1 MSKGKE
7 DATICCGDSD
17 YKPLDEFYKKK
28 EKFITSSYLSILC
41 LLTLLAIT
49 RCETLKK
56 AADYE
61 LGIKI
66 TDERVNNVCGQID
79 SRIRNLNN
87 EIGECTKILEKLH
100 RSQADTRDAKDAL
113 RAQDY
118 RKLEL
123 ISQQYQK
130 EIISYVAEWKYMMS
144 MKSTGN
150 DKARA
155 DEHGPDYPGNPD
167 EVGLNN
173 LIGTCTDRFRF

>member
-1 MSKGKE
+1 MTYSLFLRWKCFE
-7 DATICCGDSD
+7 IF
-17 YKPLDEFYKKK
+17 E
-28 EKFITSSYLSILC
+28 
-41 LLTLLAIT
+41 
-49 RCETLKK
+49 K

-66 TDERVNNVCGQID
+66 TDERVDNVCGQID
-79 SRIRNLNN
+79 SRIRQLKT
-87 EIGECTKILEKLH
+87 EIGECTKIQEKLH
-100 RSQADTRDAKDAL
+100 RSQADTRDAKNAL

-144 MKSTGN
+144 MKNTGN
-150 DKARA
+150 DKARN

-167 EVGLNN
+167 EVSANN
-173 LIGTCTDRFRF
+173 LTRAVIDCYRFWALLSGFWKILILCVYFTYNSYIFFSRQRNGKQ

>member
-1 MSKGKE
+1 M
-7 DATICCGDSD
+7 D
-17 YKPLDEFYKKK
+17 YVAQAMLADLIGYK
-28 EKFITSSYLSILC
+28 LQ
-41 LLTLLAIT
+41 AIT

-66 TDERVNNVCGQID
+66 TDERVDNVCGQID
-79 SRIRNLNN
+79 SRIKNLNN

-100 RSQADTRDAKDAL
+100 RSQAETRDAKDAL

-144 MKSTGN
+144 MKNTGN
-150 DKARA
+150 DKARM

-173 LIGTCTDRFRF
+173 LMKAI